1 MILLL
6 TGLLT
11 LLSAVTGDAA
21 VRSFNF
27 DAQVKYVPLLRS
39 LPNHTSIYH
48 EWPPKPLRKTLPDYI
63 SAAVVVTQ
71 TVNADET
78 SDDKNT
84 NTHDSNSDLALVG
97 PPMHVQ
103 VGDTLS
109 VVLKNSLQTSGLSI
123 HWHGF
128 EMTNALEYDGVVG
141 VTQCPVSPDAQ
152 FRYEFKVEETAGSY
166 WYHTHSVSVHI
177 HIQRCMHMRIS

>member
-6 TGLLT
+6 TGLFT
-11 LLSAVTGDAA
+11 LISAITGVDGA

-48 EWPPKPLRKTLPDYI
+48 NWPPKPLRKTLPDYI

-78 SDDKNT
+78 PDDNT
-84 NTHDSNSDLALVG
+84 NDSNSDLTLVG
-97 PPMHVQ
+97 PPIHVQ
-103 VGDTLS
+103 AGDTLS
-109 VVLKNSLQTSGLSI
+109 VILKNSLQTSGLSI

-141 VTQCPVSPDAQ
+141 VTQCPISPNTQ
-152 FRYEFKVEETAGSY
+152 FRYEFKVEETPGSY
-166 WYHTHSVSVHI
+166 WWHTHSVSNDFSH
-177 HIQRCMHMRIS
+177 MHMRIL